1 MALAACFVE
10 LISKVADFKVER
22 VDPASYAKFLS
33 DNLPDN
39 PYSLLPLLEAYRDA
53 FSSEFELLFIARS
66 GIPVASAALFVGKKF
81 GQPTV
86 RIMPMRIYDGVH
98 LRKLEDSKFQKQ
110 EHEKLS
116 ALQALEEYL
125 ENNFSFHQISLPPSF
140 FDIRSFQWSG
150 ARVVPQ
156 YTYIVDLLTFS
167 TENYTKSLKEIL
179 RSAENSGLSAGA
191 CSVSELVAL
200 QQISY
205 ERHSRQ
211 PPVLPDKLNGLLNAL
226 HSAGLLDIKCVRNR
240 NGNAVAALSWL
251 RMNLDSFFYVAGTDA
266 EAEKGASH
274 FLYHEILK
282 TEKELGKRSVD
293 FCGANTPSINLFKSA
308 FGPRLEI
315 YFKIWRANRLMTRV
329 ASLFK
334 KF

>member
-1 MALAACFVE
+1 M
-10 LISKVADFKVER
+10 ADFRVER
-22 VDPASYAKFLS
+22 VDAASYAKFLS
-33 DNLPDN
+33 DNPPDN

-53 FSSEFELLFIARS
+53 FSSEFELLFITRR
-66 GIPVASAALFVGKKF
+66 GVPVASAALFVGKKF
-81 GQPTV
+81 GQRTV
-86 RIMPMRIYDGVH
+86 RMMPMRIYDGVQ
-98 LRKLEDSKFQKQ
+98 LRNLEDSKFQKQ

-116 ALQALEEYL
+116 VLRALEKYL
-125 ENNFSFHQISLPPSF
+125 EANFAFHQISLQPGF
-140 FDIRSFQWSG
+140 TDIRSFQWSG
-150 ARVVPQ
+150 AKVVPQ
-156 YTYIVDLLTFS
+156 YTYIVDLLTLS
-167 TENYTKSLKEIL
+167 EENYTKSLKEIL

-191 CSVSELVAL
+191 CSVEDLVAL
-200 QQISY
+200 HQISY

-211 PPVLPDKLNGLLNAL
+211 PPVLPDKLNGLLTAL
-226 HSAGLLDIKCVRNR
+226 QSSGLLDIKCVRNKR
-240 NGNAVAALSWL
+240 GNAVAAMSWL
-251 RMNLDSFFYVAGTDA
+251 RMNFDSFFYVAGTDA
-266 EAEKGASH
+266 EAEKGTSH

-315 YFKIWRANRLMTRV
+315 YFKIWRANRLMARV